1 MNISQSAAAVPLTD
15 LTIHEASAALR
26 DGTLTSTA
34 LVEAC
39 LSRIEELKH
48 LNAFVT
54 VDARGALA
62 AAAQADL
69 DRAAGKPLKPLAGIP
84 IVVKDNIHAA
94 GMPCTGG
101 SPALADFVPEHDAPA
116 LQKLRDAGAI
126 VLGKT
131 NLHEFAFGATG
142 YNPSFNTAG
151 TVGMRN
157 AYDSERIAG
166 GSSSGSATAVG
177 ARMSVAALGTDTGGS
192 MRIPCALN
200 GCASLRPSS
209 GRYPREGTIPISTSR
224 DTVGP
229 MARCMSDVALLDALV
244 TGEHALPPVALA
256 ELRLGV
262 PAEFWFNLDEETQ
275 ACAEAALARLG
286 AHGVTL
292 VDIPDAGL
300 FDLNQPIGLPVVLHE
315 ARVGMQAY
323 LREQGPGISIEA
335 LVEKMNSPDVKA
347 IYEQWVLPAK
357 MPTPQGLVDVEPLYE
372 AAEKTG
378 RAALKQRY
386 QLLYETFAIDA
397 LVFPTT
403 TIVAPLARP
412 EVNEPQT
419 FDRLIRNTEP
429 AASAGLACIQL
440 PVGLGRDSGLPVG
453 LELDA
458 PAGSDR
464 RLLAIGIALESVLGR
479 IPAP

>member
-1 MNISQSAAAVPLTD
+1 MKTSQATAATLSTD
-15 LTIHEASAALR
+15 LTIYEAMAAFR

-39 LSRIEELKH
+39 LRRIEERKH
-48 LNAFVT
+48 LNVFVT
-54 VDARGALA
+54 VDAPGALK
-62 AAAQADL
+62 AAAQADME
-69 DRAAGKPLKPLAGIP
+69 RATGRPGKPLAGIP

-94 GMPCTGG
+94 GLPCTAG
-101 SPALADFVPEHDAPA
+101 SPALADFVPEKDAPT

-131 NLHEFAFGATG
+131 NMNELAFGATG
-142 YNPSFNTAG
+142 YNPSFNTG
-151 TVGMRN
+151 SMVGVRN
-157 AYDSERIAG
+157 AYDRERIAG
-166 GSSSGSATAVG
+166 GSSSGSAVAIG
-177 ARMSVAALGTDTGGS
+177 ARMSLAALGTDTGGS

-209 GRYPREGTIPISTSR
+209 GRYQRLGTIPISTSR

-229 MARCMSDVALLDALV
+229 MAQCMSDVALLDALI
-244 TGEHALPPVALA
+244 TDDYALPPIALA
-256 ELRLGV
+256 GLRLGV
-262 PAEFWFNLDEETQ
+262 PAEFWTKLDEETQ
-275 ACAEAALARLG
+275 ECAEAALTKLRE
-286 AHGVTL
+286 HGVTL
-292 VDIPDAGL
+292 IDIPDAGL
-300 FDLNQPIGLPVVLHE
+300 FDLNQPIGFPVVIHE

-335 LVEKMNSPDVKA
+335 MVDKINSPDVKA
-347 IYEQWVLPAK
+347 IYEQWVLPGK
-357 MPTPQGLVDVEPLYE
+357 MPMPQGMVDVEPLYE
-372 AAEKTG
+372 AAEKSG
-378 RAALKQRY
+378 RNALKQRY
-386 QLLYETFAIDA
+386 QTLYENLSIDA

-412 EVNEPQT
+412 EVNEPEN
-419 FDRLIRNTEP
+419 FEGLIRNTEP

-440 PVGLGRDSGLPVG
+440 PVGLGRRSGLPVG

-464 RLLAIGIALESVLGR
+464 RLLAIGIAIESVLGR
-479 IPAP
+479 IPPA

>member
-1 MNISQSAAAVPLTD
+1 MSIFPSAAEALSTD
-15 LTIHEASAALR
+15 LSIHEAMTAFRA
-26 DGTLTSTA
+26 GTLTSTA

-39 LSRIEELKH
+39 LRRIEELQH
-48 LNAFVT
+48 LNVFVT
-54 VDARGALA
+54 VDAQGALK
-62 AAAQADL
+62 AAAQADM

-101 SPALADFVPEHDAPA
+101 SPALADFVPAKDAPTV
-116 LQKLRDAGAI
+116 QKLREAGAI

-142 YNPSFNTAG
+142 YNGAFNTG
-151 TVGMRN
+151 SKIGIRN
-157 AYDSERIAG
+157 PYDSDRIAG
-166 GSSSGSATAVG
+166 GSSSGSAAAIG
-177 ARMSVAALGTDTGGS
+177 ARMALAALGTDTGGS

-209 GRYPREGTIPISTSR
+209 GRYPRLGTIPISTSR

-229 MARCMSDVALLDALV
+229 MAQCMSDVALLDALI
-244 TGEHALPPVALA
+244 TDEYALPPIELSK
-256 ELRLGV
+256 LRLGM
-262 PAEFWFNLDEETQ
+262 PAQFWQGLDEDTQ
-275 ACAEAALARLG
+275 QAAMAAMAALHAR
-286 AHGVTL
+286 GV
-292 VDIPDAGL
+292 VVVEIPDAQI
-300 FDLNQPIGLPVVLHE
+300 FELNQPIGFPVVIHE

-323 LREQGPGISIEA
+323 LREQGPGISIEEM
-335 LVEKMNSPDVKA
+335 VSKIHSPDVKS

-357 MPTPQGLVDVEPLYE
+357 LPTPDGMVDVEPLYE
-372 AAEKTG
+372 VAENSG
-378 RAALKQRY
+378 RAALKQHY
-386 QLLYETFAIDA
+386 QHLYETYAVDA

-403 TIVAPLARP
+403 TIIAPIARP
-412 EVNEPQT
+412 EVNEPET
-419 FDRLIRNTEP
+419 FGRLIRNTEP

-440 PVGLGRDSGLPVG
+440 PIGLGRRTGLPVG

-464 RLLAIGIALESVLGR
+464 RLLAIGIAIESVLGR
-479 IPAP
+479 IPPA

>member
-1 MNISQSAAAVPLTD
+1 MKTSQATAQALSTD
-15 LTIHEASAALR
+15 LTIYQAIEAFR
-26 DGTLTSTA
+26 NGTLTSA
-34 LVEAC
+34 SLVEAC
-39 LSRIEELKH
+39 LQRIEELKH
-48 LNAFVT
+48 LNVFVT
-54 VDARGALA
+54 VDAAGARK
-62 AAAQADL
+62 AAAQADM

-94 GMPCTGG
+94 GLPCTAG
-101 SPALADFVPEHDAPA
+101 SPALADFVPEKDAPT
-116 LQKLRDAGAI
+116 LQKLRDAGAV

-131 NLHEFAFGATG
+131 NMNEFAFGATG
-142 YNPSFNTAG
+142 YNPSFNTG
-151 TVGMRN
+151 RKVGVRN

-166 GSSSGSATAVG
+166 GSSSGSAAAIG
-177 ARMSVAALGTDTGGS
+177 ARMSLAALGTDTGGS

-209 GRYPREGTIPISTSR
+209 GRYPSLGTIPISTSR

-229 MARCMSDVALLDALV
+229 MAQCMSDVALLDALI
-244 TGEHALPPVALA
+244 TDDYAMPPIALA

-262 PAEFWFNLDEETQ
+262 PAEFWANLDEDTQ
-275 ACAEAALARLG
+275 ACAEAALTWLRE
-286 AHGVTL
+286 HGVTL

-300 FDLNQPIGLPVVLHE
+300 FDLNQPIGFPVVIHE

-335 LVEKMNSPDVKA
+335 MVEKINSPDVKA
-347 IYEQWVLPAK
+347 IYEQWVLPGK
-357 MPTPQGLVDVEPLYE
+357 LPTPQGMVDVEPLFE

-378 RAALKQRY
+378 RNALKQRY
-386 QLLYETFAIDA
+386 QTLFESLSIDA

-403 TIVAPLARP
+403 TIVAPLAGP
-412 EVNEPQT
+412 EVNEPET
-419 FDRLIRNTEP
+419 FERLIRNTEP

-440 PVGLGRDSGLPVG
+440 PVGLGGRSGLPVG

-458 PAGSDR
+458 PARSDR
-464 RLLAIGIALESVLGR
+464 RLLAIGIAIESVLGR
-479 IPAP
+479 IPPA